1 MDELSKLVTKNEN
14 QRKQSDEFMQ
24 EVVSINEALVRKVQL
39 LQEKE
44 RSRLKNMDSKMRPT
58 LLKGTNASSGKE
70 NEPMRYGS
78 SPKHEAN
85 VNLNV
90 SQSAAKRIKAS
101 VGSYVVAR
109 PKLSKNLSMSKL
121 GKEIDRQREV
131 LQDKPVHDS
140 LVNTLRTQ
148 SAASHRSTPRDTKKA
163 PSPLRKDTAFEQS
176 FGKAGIKNSLKKP
189 PTVVKEDMT
198 VEEKVNRMFEVEE
211 TLLMP
216 VAKITD
222 LDQEECSQVVFRLER
237 ELAEKGRQ

>member
-1 MDELSKLVTKNEN
+1 VVTKNDN

-44 RSRLKNMDSKMRPT
+44 RSRLKDRDNKMRPT
-58 LLKGTNASSGKE
+58 LLKGTTASSGKE
-70 NEPMRYGS
+70 NDPKYGS
-78 SPKHEAN
+78 PKRDN
-85 VNLNV
+85 SFNLNV
-90 SQSAAKRIKAS
+90 SQSAAKRIKAT

-131 LQDKPVHDS
+131 LTDKVIPSDS
-140 LVNTLRTQ
+140 LGNTIRTQ
-148 SAASHRSTPRDTKKA
+148 SAASLKSTPRDTVKKA
-163 PSPLRKDTAFEQS
+163 PSPLRKTTGFEQS
-176 FGKAGIKNSLKKP
+176 FGKGEIKKSIKKP
-189 PTVVKEDMT
+189 VNIARDELT
-198 VEEKVNRMFEVEE
+198 VEEKVTQMFEVEE

-222 LDQEECSQVVFRLER
+222 MGAEECSQIVFRLER